1 MDITKLSANYFKQI
15 DYAKYERGVI
25 ANMIRTFN
33 ERGFKSVIST
43 TNDEIEFHIF
53 EEEKEKVIKTLKEL
67 GFYSADVMVSKAI
80 KQLLGE

>member
-1 MDITKLSANYFKQI
+1 MDANKIPANYFKQI

-25 ANMIRTFN
+25 MNMIRTFN
-33 ERGFKSVIST
+33 QKGFKSVIST
-43 TNDEIEFHIF
+43 MNDEIEFHIF

-67 GFYSADVMVSKAI
+67 GFYSADVMVSKAV